1 MKRMFTNYPDVVSIN
16 KLMLMLN
23 IGKKAAYSLLQAG
36 KIKASGS
43 VDNTESRNVLSSN
56 IYNAADMFPWQMWY
70 NNIRECVHAN

>member
-36 KIKASGS
+36 EIKS
-43 VDNTESRNVLSSN
+43 
-56 IYNAADMFPWQMWY
+56 
-70 NNIRECVHAN
+70 IRVGRQYRIPKRFIIEYLQCS